1 MMKRKVLVMVI
12 LTVLL
17 VQSVMVNAYAETI
30 NPELNEII
38 WDAPPEVLTEE
49 EANFMRENSGK
60 IIFEKNNLQRIDTN
74 GNFTFDF
81 EFSLSSDNF
90 KLSNTS
96 TTISVNSDLVGYGGS
111 ERTVYSI
118 TLYRKSGLFWISE
131 GSKKFD
137 VGESQKATWS
147 NLPDDATFYIYMS
160 TPTVASPGMR
170 IQGTGKISN
179 FKGI

>member
-1 MMKRKVLVMVI
+1 MMMKRKVLAMVI

-17 VQSVMVNAYAETI
+17 VQSVMVNGYAETI
-30 NPELNEII
+30 NPGFNEII

-60 IIFEKNNLQRIDTN
+60 IIFEENNGQRIDSN

-90 KLSNTS
+90 KLSKTS
-96 TTISVNSDLVGYGGS
+96 TTINVNSDLVGFGGS
-111 ERTVYSI
+111 DRTVYSI
-118 TLYRKSGLFWISE
+118 TLYRKSGLLWVSE
-131 GSKKFD
+131 GTGRFD
-137 VGESQKATWS
+137 VGKSQSATWS
-147 NLPDDATFYIYMS
+147 GLPADATFYIYMS
-160 TPTVASPGMR
+160 TPTVASPGKS

-179 FKGI
+179 FK